1 MYSIAS
7 VANATVYTWTT
18 PASGTVTAG
27 QGTTAATITFG
38 NTSGN
43 VCVTAGNAC
52 GTSLP
57 DCQAIKVDPNPALG
71 AIGTIKGPNE
81 TCANL
86 SNVTYTIAPVANAA
100 SYAWTIPTAA
110 TITAGQGTNTITVS
124 FGNVSGNICVEASN
138 SCGLSPQSC
147 MVVTV
152 SPNAPSIPSGI
163 TGATTVCSGQV
174 SGYSIT
180 SVPNALSYPWSVPGG
195 SSVSSGQGTRNAT
208 VTFGSTSGNV
218 CVAASN
224 GCGTS
229 LQNCKSIT
237 LNPSVLTVSTS
248 IFNTTGWAICDGS
261 ATATPNGGSGSYT
274 YAWTPSGATTATA
287 SGLCIG
293 SQTVCVKNSSGCETC
308 KTVIISSPTDVTALT
323 DNGTIKVF
331 PNPANEYIIIEGTIS
346 NVATLQ
352 VNILNLFG
360 QKVMDKSFVAD
371 GVFSDKINI
380 ANIPTGI
387 YFIEIRS
394 GQFIRNTKIVKIQ

>member
-1 MYSIAS
+1 
-7 VANATVYTWTT
+7 
-18 PASGTVTAG
+18 
-27 QGTTAATITFG
+27 
-38 NTSGN
+38 
-43 VCVTAGNAC
+43 
-52 GTSLP
+52 
-57 DCQAIKVDPNPALG
+57 
-71 AIGTIKGPNE
+71 
-81 TCANL
+81 
-86 SNVTYTIAPVANAA
+86 
-100 SYAWTIPTAA
+100 
-110 TITAGQGTNTITVS
+110 
-124 FGNVSGNICVEASN
+124 
-138 SCGLSPQSC
+138 
-147 MVVTV
+147 
-152 SPNAPSIPSGI
+152 
-163 TGATTVCSGQV
+163 
-174 SGYSIT
+174 
-180 SVPNALSYPWSVPGG
+180 
-195 SSVSSGQGTRNAT
+195 
-208 VTFGSTSGNV
+208 
-218 CVAASN
+218 
-224 GCGTS
+224 
-229 LQNCKSIT
+229 
-237 LNPSVLTVSTS
+237 VLTVSTS

-308 KTVIISSPTDVTALT
+308 KTVTISSPTDVTALT

-371 GVFSDKINI
+371 GVFSDRINI